1 MIIPTTD
8 GNDLIMCF
16 QVPLRWSEGRIFA
29 VIRRSSR
36 KFGLVD
42 WGNKHLQKELCRQR
56 RALRSLPEY
65 WR

>member
-42 WGNKHLQKELCRQR
+42 
-56 RALRSLPEY
+56 
-65 WR
+65 